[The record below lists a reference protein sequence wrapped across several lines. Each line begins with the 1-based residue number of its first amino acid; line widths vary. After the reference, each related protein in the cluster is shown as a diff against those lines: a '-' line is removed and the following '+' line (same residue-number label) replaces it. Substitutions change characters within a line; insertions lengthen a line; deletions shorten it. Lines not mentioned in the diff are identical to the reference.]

1 MIEFETIRYELDD
14 GLARITLARPDKRN
28 AVNQAMFTELG
39 DAAEKAAGD
48 SRVRAV
54 LVAGDGPS
62 FCAGI
67 DLALLGE
74 LGNLAAQA
82 SEEEGGFRSFVRAAQ
97 RPFRFL
103 ARMPKPAVA
112 AVQGHAVGAGLQLAL
127 ACDLRVAGKD
137 AMLGMLEPR
146 YGLIPDLGGPHRLA
160 RLVGPSRAKELVWST
175 RIVGA
180 QEALGIGLID
190 RIVEPEVL
198 LSEAETLA
206 RQVSQHSPTAVG
218 LIKELIERAS
228 ETRSVGLE
236 GAPPIGAVPHAHRK
250 RVADLDPNLARG
262 AG

>member
-1 MIEFETIRYELDD
+1 MIEFETIRYALDD

-74 LGNLAAQA
+74 LGNLATQT

-190 RIVEPEVL
+190 RIVEPEVV

-206 RQVSQHSPTAVG
+206 RQVSQHSPTAVA

-228 ETRSVGLE
+228 ETPLDEEFELE
-236 GAPPIGAVPHAHRK
+236 ARAQAGAVRAQDVP
-250 RVADLDPNLARG
+250 D
-262 AG
+262 

>member
-1 MIEFETIRYELDD
+1 VSDFETIRYEVED

-39 DAAEKAAGD
+39 DAAEEAATD

-54 LVAGDGPS
+54 LVSGEGRS
-62 FCAGI
+62 FCSGI

-74 LGNLAAQA
+74 LGPLAAQA
-82 SEEEGGFRSFVRAAQ
+82 SDDEGGFHSFVRAAQ
-97 RPFRFL
+97 RPFRSL
-103 ARMPKPAVA
+103 ARMPKPVVA

-127 ACDLRVAGKD
+127 ACDLRVAGAD
-137 AMLGMLEPR
+137 AMFGMLEPR
-146 YGLIPDLGGPHRLA
+146 YGLIPDLGGTHRLA

-190 RIVEPEVL
+190 RVVEPDVL
-198 LSEAETLA
+198 TAEAETLT

-218 LIKELIERAS
+218 LIKELIERAT
-228 ETRSVGLE
+228 ETPLDDEFELE
-236 GAPPIGAVPHAHRK
+236 ARAQARAV
-250 RVADLDPNLARG
+250 RG
-262 AG
+262 QDGPD